1 MNISKKLKFLIIFVF
16 FIFSSFS
23 ILKAEEKV
31 NLDDEELPAIDPFQG
46 NTVNMNQGQSVDQNN
61 SNIGGGLL
69 NGMKL
74 VGTIIGE
81 KKKFAILSR
90 PDGNAFRFEENQRIV
105 NKVML
110 IEIYNDYLVVE
121 DENGKLFQVYMN
133 NLIKEIEG

>member
-61 SNIGGGLL
+61 SNIGGWLL